1 MPLRHSSLFP
11 ARPARA
17 GLARR
22 HGGAIPVLAALVV
35 AATAL
40 ATLAPRAA
48 AGELEELRAE
58 NATLRRELEEAQAEI
73 RSLRDDL
80 RKTGSS
86 AGNAGVAAGAATS
99 LDAAPG
105 GASGAAPTASRT
117 ESEFVPMRRV
127 SVQVSG
133 SPGAD
138 PSRLSS
144 EWMPARDGLR
154 VLESIRLELV
164 RQSDQ
169 SLAPRL
175 WLVRTTPGGS
185 LANVASATLEVDGRT
200 YDCPKLG
207 YDQERRSRR
216 LPRGVIH
223 EREER
228 VVFAIPS
235 EALAPL
241 ATARSASF
249 TAGSSSF
256 TFTDD
261 HVSAAAALAA
271 RLERE
276 TSGAAGR

>member
-1 MPLRHSSLFP
+1 MPLRASSLFP
-11 ARPARA
+11 ARPPRA
-17 GLARR
+17 GLGRR
-22 HGGAIPVLAALVV
+22 HRGAIPVLAALVV
-35 AATAL
+35 AAAEL
-40 ATLAPRAA
+40 ATLAPQAA

-58 NATLRRELEEAQAEI
+58 NAALRRELDEAQAEI
-73 RSLRDDL
+73 RSLRDTL
-80 RKTGSS
+80 TGSS
-86 AGNAGVAAGAATS
+86 AAKAGGAAEAEPDAAPGDAAGAA
-99 LDAAPG
+99 
-105 GASGAAPTASRT
+105 PTTSRT

-185 LANVASATLEVDGRT
+185 LANVASATLEIDGST

-228 VVFAIPS
+228 VVFAIPT

-249 TAGSSSF
+249 TAGPTSF
-256 TFTDD
+256 TLTDD

-276 TSGAAGR
+276 TSGTAER